1 MLATDPPAP
10 AAHIRDID
18 YIRVAEPAP
27 VVLAYGI
34 GVDST
39 ALLVE
44 LESRGTPP
52 DLVLTGDPGIEK
64 PETYAY
70 QKMIAAWMAA
80 RGIRYETVRY
90 TPRRFK
96 HWPPYY
102 DLLANVLT
110 NATLPSISLGRHSCS
125 LKWKV
130 APQDAFLKEWEPAKA
145 AWARGQKVIRLIG
158 YDASPA
164 DTRRHAHASAIEHDL
179 FECRYP
185 LREWKWDRAACI
197 ARIEAAGLPVPPK
210 SSCFICGA
218 MKPDEVRA
226 LPAWCLR
233 LIVLVEARAAPRLRT
248 VEGLWRRSTSTRPG
262 RMTDFIRAEELLPA
276 ADIDAIIRDAPA
288 DLIRFQDV
296 AAHVPLPERPA
307 MAEWLETFNAGL
319 LEAA

>member
-1 MLATDPPAP
+1 MLATDPSAP

-130 APQDAFLKEWEPAKA
+130 APQDAFLKQWAQAKA

-307 MAEWLETFNAGL
+307 MAEWLDTFNAGL

>member
-1 MLATDPPAP
+1 MTAIKRPALAAPP
-10 AAHIRDID
+10 RDID
-18 YIRVAEPAP
+18 YIRIAEPAP

-39 ALLVE
+39 ALLIE

-52 DLVLTGDPGIEK
+52 DLVITGDPGVEK

-70 QKMIAAWMAA
+70 QEMIASWMAA

-110 NATLPSISLGRHSCS
+110 NATLPSISFGRHSCS

-130 APQDAFLKEWEPAKA
+130 APQDAFLKDWAPAKA
-145 AWARGQKVIRLIG
+145 AWARGQKVMRLIG

-164 DTRRHAHASAIEHDL
+164 DTRRYAHASTIANDL

-185 LREWKWDRAACI
+185 LREWGWDRAACV

-218 MKPDEVRA
+218 MKPGEVRA

-233 LIVLVEARAAPRLRT
+233 LIVLVEARAAPRLHT

-288 DLIRFQDV
+288 ALIRFQDV
-296 AAHVPLPERPA
+296 AAHVPLPERPV
-307 MAEWLETFNAGL
+307 MTEWLETFNAGF
-319 LEAA
+319 LEVA